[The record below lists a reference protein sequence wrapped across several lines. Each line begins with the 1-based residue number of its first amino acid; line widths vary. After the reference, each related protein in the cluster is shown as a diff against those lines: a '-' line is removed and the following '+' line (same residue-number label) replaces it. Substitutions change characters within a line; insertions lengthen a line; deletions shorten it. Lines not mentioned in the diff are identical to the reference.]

1 MFTHLI
7 LLPFLTKFFLFKDL
21 GKIEAVR
28 VWHDN
33 AGKSPSWFVSRI
45 VITNILKGTQTTFL
59 CRSWLGIGIADGKID
74 RIFLAATEQDL
85 KSFATLFLTK
95 TSKGLTDEHL
105 WFSVAMR
112 PARSHFTRC
121 QRLSCCFCVLLCT
134 MLANAMFY
142 KQNLAVAGSQI
153 SLGSYRFSWRQLV
166 IGIQSA
172 IVVIPINVLIVQLF
186 RKAAPSVKIH
196 LAPPEEGVS
205 QSEANDHQGTGIL
218 LAPVI
223 LRPLLAIQPT
233 IRTALSDQTMDLV
246 ALLNEPEDGKK
257 IAANTT
263 KSMPSLQSSLKDDA
277 KQRRSIA
284 YRKESKAI
292 PFRKPPIKAVSFQ
305 DQRTKNAQ
313 LNVEDVIADVDSF
326 YDMHGKYYENNCSL
340 MCWCIIH

>member
-1 MFTHLI
+1 ML
-7 LLPFLTKFFLFKDL
+7 KDL

-45 VITNILKGTQTTFL
+45 VITNILKGTQTNFL
-59 CRSWLGIGIADGKID
+59 CRSWLGIGIADGIID

-85 KSFATLFLTK
+85 KSFETLFLAK
-95 TSKGLTDEHL
+95 TSRGLTDEHL

-142 KQNLAVAGSQI
+142 KQDQAVAGSQI
-153 SLGSYRFSWRQLV
+153 SLGSFRFSWKQLV

-172 IVVIPINVLIVQLF
+172 IIVIPINLLIVQLF
-186 RKAAPSVKIH
+186 RKAAPSIKIH

-205 QSEANDHQGTGIL
+205 QSEANNQQGTGVL

-233 IRTALSDQTMDLV
+233 IRSALSDHTMDLV
-246 ALLNEPEDGKK
+246 ALLNEPEDCKK
-257 IAANTT
+257 IDANTS
-263 KSMPSLQSSLKDDA
+263 KSMPSLHSTLRDDA
-277 KQRRSIA
+277 KQRKSIV

-292 PFRKPPIKAVSFQ
+292 PFRKYPLKSVHFQ
-305 DQRTKNAQ
+305 NQRIKNAQ
-313 LNVEDVIADVDSF
+313 LNVEDVIADVDSM
-326 YDMHGKYYENNCSL
+326 YDVHGKYCYKNCSL
-340 MCWCIIH
+340 RR